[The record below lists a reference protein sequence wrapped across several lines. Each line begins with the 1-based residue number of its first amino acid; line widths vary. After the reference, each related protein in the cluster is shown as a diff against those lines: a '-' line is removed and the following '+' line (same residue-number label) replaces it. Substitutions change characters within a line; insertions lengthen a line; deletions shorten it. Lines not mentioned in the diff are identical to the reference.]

1 MTVLKDDPD
10 QAPLTVG
17 EARLSGDRD
26 ARPWTFRL
34 AVFQRALAAV
44 ELAKGLFHWG
54 VVIASGGAADPLGG
68 RPAAFFMEH
77 GFFAVADPVAAVGLW
92 VGAAWGVAIWLI
104 TALGQMIVSA
114 FGGGG
119 AAGYAVIALEIAA
132 IAAYLLLSAKSRRE
146 RN

>member
-1 MTVLKDDPD
+1 MTAHRDDPD

-17 EARLSGDRD
+17 EARLSGDRVG
-26 ARPWTFRL
+26 RPWTWRL
-34 AVFQRALAAV
+34 AVFQRALAAL
-44 ELAKGLFHWG
+44 ELAKGLYHWG

-68 RPAAFFMEH
+68 RPAAHFIEN

-104 TALGQMIVSA
+104 TALAQIIVSA
-114 FGGGG
+114 FGWSG
-119 AAGYAVIALEIAA
+119 AAGVAVIAFEAA
-132 IAAYLLLSAKSRRE
+132 AMAGYLVLSAKSRRE